1 VTTCPEEMVHLM
13 HEYLDEELS
22 AEDEK
27 KLKKHLQA
35 CEACRTHFQELN
47 RTIAFVQSS
56 SHIQAP
62 EDFTQKVMNSLPKEK
77 RKKAGVERWLQNNPF
92 FAAAALFLVLMGV
105 SLITTWNSSDEFS
118 FTNEG
123 TVIVEDKTVVV
134 PQGEVIEG
142 DVIVRN
148 GDLRVE
154 GEVNGKVTV
163 INGDSYLAGA
173 GSVTGDIEE
182 IDQAFEWLWY
192 NIKKAFQDL
201 GAFFQSDETP

>member
-1 VTTCPEEMVHLM
+1 MVHLM

-27 KLKKHLQA
+27 KLKTHLQA

-47 RTIAFVQSS
+47 RTIAYVQSS

-62 EDFTQKVMNSLPKEK
+62 ENFTQKVMNSLPNEK

-92 FAAAALFLVLMGV
+92 FAAAAIFLVLMGV
-105 SLITTWNSSDEFS
+105 SLLTTWSSTDEFS

-173 GSVTGDIEE
+173 GSVTGEIEE